1 MLVDGEGVKYEGRAY
16 KGDAGHD
23 LRYVGED
30 MILAPG
36 ERMLMSTGLFVE
48 EGALDGGV
56 GMICPRSGLAHKFG
70 ISVVNAPGIVDS
82 FYRGEIQVN
91 LYNSGKLPVTI
102 HPGDRIAQFV
112 PVRLLDDSWEG
123 NGKER
128 GSGGH
133 GSSGR

>member
-1 MLVDGEGVKYEGRAY
+1 MLIDENGNKYEGRSHN
-16 KGDAGHD
+16 GDAGHD
-23 LRYVGED
+23 LRYVGEPV
-30 MILAPG
+30 ILDPG

-70 ISVVNAPGIVDS
+70 ISVVNSPGIVDS
-82 FYRGEIQVN
+82 LYRGEIKVN
-91 LYNSGKLPVTI
+91 VINLGEVEVTFN
-102 HPGDRIAQFV
+102 HGDRIAQFV
-112 PVRLLDDSWEG
+112 PVRLLDDAWEG

-128 GSGGH
+128 GEGGH